1 MVAKGKT
8 DGKNVLL
15 QAGVHGDELNGVR
28 IVQKV
33 MEQLDPAKMNGS
45 VIGIIGPNR
54 SGLERVSR
62 TWSVS
67 TDGVRRSTTT
77 ACIQEKKRVTLPS
90 VRHG

>member
-1 MVAKGKT
+1 
-8 DGKNVLL
+8 
-15 QAGVHGDELNGVR
+15 
-28 IVQKV
+28 
-33 MEQLDPAKMNGS
+33 MNGS

-67 TDGVRRSTTT
+67 TDGGETIDYNRVHP
-77 ACIQEKKRVTLPS
+77 EKKRVTLPS